1 MKFDQ
6 RIIIYI
12 RHVHQFAFAQNRRM
26 FLHHKPTHVGKEK
39 PTIWI
44 MGVCMG
50 FREFVMNP
58 MVSNPLRNR
67 ILEEKYS
74 L

>member
-1 MKFDQ
+1 MKLNQ
-6 RIIIYI
+6 RIIIDI

-26 FLHHKPTHVGKEK
+26 FLHHQPTHVGKEK
-39 PTIWI
+39 PTIRI
-44 MGVCMG
+44 VGVCMG
-50 FREFVMNP
+50 FREFVMDSV
-58 MVSNPLRNR
+58 VSNPLRNR